1 MFRKF
6 NVLLIIALQTSML
19 IISTNYLFAQKRAK
33 QNIRRVIVT
42 NRYTFENGKP
52 TTNYWPVKQ
61 HLYDS
66 LNRLHT
72 IIEYDFKNHYPIN
85 YQWNSFNG
93 KQLYKTEI
101 FVNKTM
107 EKRIFFYY
115 SKDSMLTS
123 KEIFNVLPGDTSLQ
137 VILNYKYNAK
147 KKPVTITAL
156 TPDRKL
162 AYTSTSVYDDNGT
175 ELSRKVKLKKNIL
188 PDDSIVKLTRK
199 PLYDSMN
206 RLIEETTIVTKPNN
220 LVIKRIFKY
229 KYDNKNN
236 IIELIE
242 NDAEGVLIRREERVF
257 NQKRNRLT
265 EIKYYDSSNTL
276 VNWEANRYELYKTN
290 NPQSRE
296 IE

>member
-1 MFRKF
+1 M
-6 NVLLIIALQTSML
+6 
-19 IISTNYLFAQKRAK
+19 STNYLFAQKRAK

-61 HLYDS
+61 YLYDS

-72 IIEYDFKNHYPIN
+72 IIEYDFKDHYPYN

-107 EKRIFFYY
+107 EKRIIFSY

-123 KEIFNVLPGDTSLQ
+123 KEIYKVSPGDTSLQ
-137 VILNYKYNAK
+137 VILKYKYNSK
-147 KKPVTITAL
+147 KKPITITAF
-156 TPDRKL
+156 TPDRQL
-162 AYTSTSVYDDNGT
+162 AYTSTSNYDDNGT

-188 PDDSIVKLTRK
+188 PADSIVKLTRK

-206 RLIEETTIVTKPNN
+206 RLVEETITITKPNN

-236 IIELIE
+236 VIELIE
-242 NDAEGVLIRREERVF
+242 NDDAGGLIHREERVF

-276 VNWEANRYELYKTN
+276 VNWEANRYEIYKTN

-296 IE
+296 IEY